1 MIAPNESVNP
11 TFRRPYT
18 TTYIPIE
25 KTTIDHGASLIT
37 LLVSID
43 GLLRVNTIKINA
55 TTPAAIDTGTLI
67 NSADK

>member
-1 MIAPNESVNP
+1 MIAPSESVKP

-25 KTTIDHGASLIT
+25 KTTIDQGASLIT
-37 LLVSID
+37 LRVSIA
-43 GLLRVNTIKINA
+43 GLIRVHTIKIKA